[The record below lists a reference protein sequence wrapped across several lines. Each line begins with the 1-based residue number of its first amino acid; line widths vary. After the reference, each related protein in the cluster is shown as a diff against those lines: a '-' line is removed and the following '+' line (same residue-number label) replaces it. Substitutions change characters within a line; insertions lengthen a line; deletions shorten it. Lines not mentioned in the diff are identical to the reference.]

1 VKRRGAAL
9 MTVKNIAETFL
20 AAFAKRDRYDLG
32 HADARPWLY
41 GIATNLVGQH
51 RRDEARQYRIRQAA
65 AAEPEVPGHAER
77 VAADVTAEAMR
88 ALLTWLSGL
97 GAVWLLWRPASS
109 AFFKSARA
117 ARSRPPSQIQAL
129 NSNYEVTMYQPL
141 PVQRPAGRAADPALF
156 PEYLAIPQDNAG
168 LPCRLPGRGYRTSSK
183 APRTIASNPD
193 RADGDGAAAG
203 SLSIATTTKVW
214 PLLLVAR

>member
-1 VKRRGAAL
+1 MNDMELLRELAQETPLPGPAELDAARAGL
-9 MTVKNIAETFL
+9 V
-20 AAFAKRDRYDLG
+20 AA
-32 HADARPWLY
+32 
-41 GIATNLVGQH
+41 IATDPATYATAVAQVTTDQPYPSTGQPT
-51 RRDEARQYRIRQAA
+51 
-65 AAEPEVPGHAER
+65 EP
-77 VAADVTAEAMR
+77 
-88 ALLTWLSGL
+88 L
-97 GAVWLLWRPASS
+97 
-109 AFFKSARA
+109 
-117 ARSRPPSQIQAL
+117 RPPAPAPVL
-129 NSNYEVTMYQPL
+129 TAGKPL

-168 LPCRLPGRGYRTSSK
+168 LRCRLPGRGYRTSSK